1 MNILKNYINYL
12 KDNPDNYWFKRKLY
26 GYGWV
31 PATWQGW
38 LITFIYL
45 TLVFIFALTIN
56 DTSPVRE
63 RMFTFI
69 MPVLF
74 LTVTFIRIAYKKGEK
89 PSWQWGLK
97 KK

>member
-63 RMFTFI
+63 IMFTFI

>member
-31 PATWQGW
+31 PATWKGW

-63 RMFTFI
+63 IMFTFI